1 MQKNKL
7 PGQQLSDLPD
17 DFVQETVKS
26 LKQLNDM
33 GRPETDAEVQER
45 INNIFSSARIQ
56 EIDLALRAYALRYI
70 SAEQPCLTG
79 LMA

>member
-1 MQKNKL
+1 MQKNNY

-33 GRPETDAEVQER
+33 GRPETDA
-45 INNIFSSARIQ
+45 IFSVLPGYRES
-56 EIDLALRAYALRYI
+56 
-70 SAEQPCLTG
+70 TWH
-79 LMA
+79 